1 MAEIELR
8 GLSGTNPLGFMAAL
22 GSHLAVE
29 RDSPTGTLRW
39 TEGVVSY
46 PVLDS
51 VDSVDEVAHSALK
64 LIQEWLV
71 GPAFGS
77 GVEPKLKL
85 DPDEITHY
93 LSRSRSAGDAGRIAM
108 CLVAENSLDNGGR
121 AKPTDFYFTAG
132 QMKFVVMAREILG
145 AVTLEE
151 LVADLSEPW
160 KYRSEGPSL
169 MWDVVDD
176 RLYALSSTNPSSV
189 KKSTNPGA
197 EALAI
202 LGLSRFPCF
211 RSTNGTATQGCSGGW
226 KRGHFTWPLWNRPA
240 RSAAVASLLAH
251 ASNPAPTEPWM
262 ENQFLERCRQ
272 YSGWGVVRVIQ
283 SQIRRSDQGGYGTF
297 GPPRVIWRRD
307 E

>member
-8 GLSGTNPLGFMAAL
+8 GLPGTNPLGFMAAL
-22 GSHLAVE
+22 GAHLAVE
-29 RDSPTGTLRW
+29 HDEATVTLRW
-39 TEGVVSY
+39 TDGVVPY
-46 PVLDS
+46 PVLDP

-64 LIQEWLV
+64 FIRESLA
-71 GPAFGS
+71 GPAFDS

-85 DPDEITHY
+85 DPGEITHY
-93 LSRSRSAGDAGRIAM
+93 LSRSRSAGVAGRIAM

-132 QMKFVVMAREILG
+132 QMKFVVMASEILG
-145 AVTLEE
+145 SVTHEE

-160 KYRSEGPSL
+160 TYRSEGPSL

-189 KKSTNPGA
+189 KKNTNPGA
-197 EALAI
+197 EALAV
-202 LGLSRFPCF
+202 LGLSCFPCY
-211 RSTNGTATQGCSGGW
+211 RSAYGTATQGCSGGW
-226 KRGHFTWPLWNRPA
+226 KRGHFTWPLWARPA
-240 RSAAVASLLAH
+240 RTAAVASLLAH
-251 ASNPAPTEPWM
+251 ASQPAPTEPRF
-262 ENQFLERCRQ
+262 EKQFAERCRQ
-272 YSGWGVVRVIQ
+272 YPGWGVARVMQ

-297 GPPRVIWRRD
+297 GPPRVIWRRG